1 VSPPPEVAS
10 QELPPPAQPSPA
22 PTSPEDSESRL
33 GEVEVAVPV
42 VQEELVV
49 TKRPVIKEELRI
61 KRKVVEEEEVID
73 VDLRK
78 EEVDVEDTSG
88 TARGV

>member
-1 VSPPPEVAS
+1 MPAEAPPTQPAPVSPETPEGGMGEVA
-10 QELPPPAQPSPA
+10 L
-22 PTSPEDSESRL
+22 T
-33 GEVEVAVPV
+33 VPV
-42 VQEELVV
+42 IEEEIVV
-49 TKRPVIKEELRI
+49 RKRPVVKEVLRI
-61 KRKVVEEEEVID
+61 TREVVEEEEMIE